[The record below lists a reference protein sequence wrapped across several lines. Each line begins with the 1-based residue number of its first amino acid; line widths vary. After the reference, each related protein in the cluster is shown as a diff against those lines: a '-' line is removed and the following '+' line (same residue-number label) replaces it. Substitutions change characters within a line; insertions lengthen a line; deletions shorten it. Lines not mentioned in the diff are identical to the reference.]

1 MHRSRSRISIA
12 LVAFILGVL
21 VVAQIRSQ
29 SVNTGLANQ
38 TAQDLTLLVA
48 NLNTQNEQ
56 LRAEVAT
63 LERQLATLADA
74 RARGQSA
81 AGQLREDLDRIQAW
95 AGLRAV
101 SGSGISVRVSGAI
114 DGQGVED
121 FLNELHNAGAEA
133 IAIDGV
139 RVVSGTVVAGPVGAL
154 SVENSALGTS
164 FEIRAI
170 GSPQILTGS
179 LTRAGGI
186 IAQLAVA
193 FPSLTV
199 SVTPLDAVAIPAT
212 ERDLS
217 PVHGQPSL

>member
-1 MHRSRSRISIA
+1 MNRSRNRLSIA
-12 LVAFILGVL
+12 TVALILGVL

-29 SVNTGLANQ
+29 GASTGLANQ

-48 NLNTQNEQ
+48 NLNTQNEE
-56 LRAEVAT
+56 LRGEVAA
-63 LERQLATLADA
+63 LDRQLATLADS

-101 SGSGISVRVSGAI
+101 AGSGVSVRVNGAI

-133 IAIDGV
+133 IAVEGV
-139 RVVSGTVVAGPVGAL
+139 RMVPGSVVAGPVGAL

-186 IAQLAVA
+186 IAQLSVA
-193 FPSLTV
+193 FPDVTI
-199 SVTPLDAVAIPAT
+199 SVTPLDAISLPAT
-212 ERDLS
+212 LRNLE
-217 PVHGQPSL
+217 PIHGQPSL

>member
-29 SVNTGLANQ
+29 SVNAGLANQ

-56 LRAEVAT
+56 LRAEVST

-154 SVENSALGTS
+154 SVENSVLGTS

>member
-1 MHRSRSRISIA
+1 MT
-12 LVAFILGVL
+12 LLLGVL

-29 SVNTGLANQ
+29 AVNASLANQ

-56 LRAEVAT
+56 LRGEVVA
-63 LERQLATLADA
+63 LERQLATLTDA

-101 SGSGISVRVSGAI
+101 SGSGISVRVSGPI

-133 IAIDGV
+133 IAIEGV
-139 RVVSGTVVAGPVGAL
+139 RIVPGSVVAGPVGAL
-154 SVENSALGTS
+154 SVENSPLGTA

-186 IAQLAVA
+186 IAQLSVA
-193 FPSLTV
+193 FPDLTI

-212 ERDLS
+212 GRDLV